1 MFSDRSLLFSS
12 FMYEY
17 LAFLQNPEVSSL
29 YYLVNIYIVYESSII
44 IHLYVNYEENE
55 VLESRRYYAN

>member
-1 MFSDRSLLFSS
+1 MFSDESLLFSS
-12 FMYEY
+12 FVYEY

-29 YYLVNIYIVYESSII
+29 YYLVNIYMVYESSII